1 MAAIKGNKNT
11 HEMLKHCKT
20 ANMNQKGPENGQ
32 TTGIWSVRV
41 LKMNHNF
48 DLFGST

>member
-32 TTGIWSVRV
+32 TTGIWSV
-41 LKMNHNF
+41 KSPKDESQF
-48 DLFGST
+48 